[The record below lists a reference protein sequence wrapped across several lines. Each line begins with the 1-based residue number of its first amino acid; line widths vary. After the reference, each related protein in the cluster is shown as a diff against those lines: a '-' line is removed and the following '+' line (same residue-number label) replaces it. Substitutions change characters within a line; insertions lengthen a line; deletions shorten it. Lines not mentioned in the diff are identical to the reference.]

1 MFHVYVPYIWLNIYL
16 HGDSNITLQGL
27 ANRLYVT
34 NYFRISLFLSLFS
47 ILLKQKYER
56 VDFSR

>member
-1 MFHVYVPYIWLNIYL
+1 MFHVYVPYIGLNIYL
-16 HGDSNITLQGL
+16 HDSNITLQGL
-27 ANRLYVT
+27 ANRLYVI

>member
-1 MFHVYVPYIWLNIYL
+1 MFHVYVPYIGLNIYL

-27 ANRLYVT
+27 ANRLYVI